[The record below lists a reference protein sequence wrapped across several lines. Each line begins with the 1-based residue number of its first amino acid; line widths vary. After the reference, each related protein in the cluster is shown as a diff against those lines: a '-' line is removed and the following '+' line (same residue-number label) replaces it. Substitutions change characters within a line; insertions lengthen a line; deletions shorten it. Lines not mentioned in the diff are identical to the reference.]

1 MVSPRQCLIGV
12 LCVAMALCGCAAN
25 PSRPREEGAAQR
37 LVTPWLT
44 LTGGML
50 APATEP
56 HGIPQLK
63 GTPPVFRPFVS
74 PVSVGMSA
82 GEVYVV
88 DAGASTVFRVDLAMN
103 LMTPL
108 KGIFVDRTTR
118 LRVGP
123 ELSLY
128 VLDVAQRRAVRLSRS
143 GQVLTSYIDVNLAR
157 PVDVAIEEKG
167 THVLVADGVYG
178 QIVAFHPL
186 GRAAFVVH
194 LRADERN
201 RVLTIN
207 HFALGTD
214 GIYISDASC
223 ACVARVARDGTVL
236 ETFGHQLI
244 SQAGPIAVDRHQRVF
259 VADHFDR
266 SIKVFWHG
274 KLVETV
280 SGAAAG
286 LLQLTDLSV
295 SGTTLGVADAGAAR
309 VHLMQIKPP
318 PPGP

>member
-1 MVSPRQCLIGV
+1 M
-12 LCVAMALCGCAAN
+12 
-25 PSRPREEGAAQR
+25 
-37 LVTPWLT
+37 
-44 LTGGML
+44 
-50 APATEP
+50 
-56 HGIPQLK
+56 
-63 GTPPVFRPFVS
+63 
-74 PVSVGMSA
+74 
-82 GEVYVV
+82 
-88 DAGASTVFRVDLAMN
+88 
-103 LMTPL
+103 
-108 KGIFVDRTTR
+108 
-118 LRVGP
+118 
-123 ELSLY
+123 
-128 VLDVAQRRAVRLSRS
+128 RLSRS
-143 GQVLTSYIDVNLAR
+143 GQVLTSYADVNLAR
-157 PVDVAIEEKG
+157 PVDIAVEEKG

-207 HFALGTD
+207 HFALGAD
-214 GIYISDASC
+214 AIYISDASC

-266 SIKVFWHG
+266 SIKIFWHG
-274 KLVETV
+274 KLIETV
-280 SGAAAG
+280 SGTATG
-286 LLQLTDLSV
+286 VLQLTDLSV
-295 SGTTLGVADAGAAR
+295 SGTTLAVADAGAAR